1 MPDTPIQKAITAAG
15 GVGAFART
23 LGVTRQAVY
32 EWRRLGWCPP
42 LRAVE
47 IEHLYGINR
56 RTLMSPRLLH
66 IVDVPTA
73 AR

>member
-1 MPDTPIQKAITAAG
+1 VDDNPIQTAINAAG
-15 GVGAFART
+15 GVGPFARA

-47 IEHLYGINR
+47 IEHLYGVNR

-66 IVDVPTA
+66 LVDVPTV